1 VGKKEPAPKNSGRR
15 ADANASGD
23 EGSEAT
29 NDSSGSEGDSES
41 EQDISENVSESGSD
55 GEVSDSGG
63 SPAKEISEI
72 MQRRLGSVSRRGSG
86 SLSGSLVEKRRE
98 RRKTLSQSGKS
109 PQSTKRARKSFNAI
123 TQSSSD
129 DDFM

>member
-1 VGKKEPAPKNSGRR
+1 MLAAPKNSGRR
-15 ADANASGD
+15 ASAGAPED
-23 EGSEAT
+23 EGT
-29 NDSSGSEGDSES
+29 NDSSGSESGSES
-41 EQDISENVSESGSD
+41 EQDVSESGSESD
-55 GEVSDSGG
+55 QEVSDSGG

-72 MQRRLGSVSRRGSG
+72 MQRRLGSG

-109 PQSTKRARKSFNAI
+109 PQSPKRARKSFNAL
-123 TQSSSD
+123 TQSTSDD